1 MSEVILKFVIGLVIL
16 LLSTQKLVGLAEKVS
31 RIFRISP
38 LVVGITLVAIGTSLP
53 ELTVSIIAIARD
65 DTGLAIGNI
74 VGSNI
79 VNILFVFPV
88 ALFIGKLRIGTTKTQ
103 RNSLFLLGATLIYCV
118 TQLSGY
124 TSMLTGVLLIGLA
137 VVFSLLE
144 FRLAVFGRDHED
156 KKQLKALKSDKFTLG
171 VLFVGVILV
180 AGIIIGGILVVD
192 TIEEISRLTGVS
204 TTILGLTL
212 SAVAT
217 SLPELLTT
225 IFSQEGNQEKI
236 TLGNIIGSNVYNLL
250 LIGGIVSLFTITNTL
265 PAKDWVWLISATI
278 LFVFVIRHFSG
289 RKPPRRIG
297 IMFIVL
303 LALYIISQ

>member
-1 MSEVILKFVIGLVIL
+1 MSEVIVKFVVGLVIL

-53 ELTVSIIAIARD
+53 ELTVSVIAIARN
-65 DTGLAIGNI
+65 DTGLAMGNI

-79 VNILFVFPV
+79 VNILLIFPV

-103 RNSLFLLGATLIYCV
+103 RNALFLLGATLIYFA
-118 TQLSGY
+118 TQISGY
-124 TSMLTGVLLIGLA
+124 TSTLTGVLLIGLA
-137 VVFSLLE
+137 IVFSLLE
-144 FRLAVFGRDHED
+144 FKLAVIGRDHED
-156 KKQLKALKSDKFTLG
+156 KKQLKSLRGDKFTFG
-171 VLFVGVILV
+171 TLFIAIILV
-180 AGIIIGGILVVD
+180 LGIIIGGILVVD
-192 TIEEISRLTGVS
+192 TIEEISRITGVS

-225 IFSQEGNQEKI
+225 IFSQEDNQEKI

-250 LIGGIVSLFTITNTL
+250 LIGGIVSLFTVTNTL
-265 PAKDWVWLISATI
+265 PTKDWVWLISATI
-278 LFVFVIRHFSG
+278 LFVFVIRRFSG
-289 RKPPRRIG
+289 RKLPRLIG
-297 IMFIVL
+297 LIFMGL
-303 LALYIISQ
+303 LLLYLFTQ